1 MVLWEERATIRFVL
15 ARNASLYGFGDH
27 CHEVLGNL
35 GGRLSACVI
44 GTIRLCRRRR
54 QGWKVKRGK
63 EAGVLSFEDVRCLV
77 SK

>member
-35 GGRLSACVI
+35 GGRLSALLGRSDSAEGDV
-44 GTIRLCRRRR
+44 
-54 QGWKVKRGK
+54 KVGK
-63 EAGVLSFEDVRCLV
+63 LKEGKKQECCH
-77 SK
+77 SKM